1 MPGLQSF
8 SVCTAISLGSIY
20 LLQITWFVAWMYLD
34 EKRILAGR
42 SGLLPCIAITN
53 HKPSSCSQV
62 NHEKLII
69 TKYAKLLSYKSF
81 KIAVLI
87 VTLIFTSIGIS
98 GCFLMEQKFDFL
110 LLLPKDSY
118 LRQWHETKNYLYPDK
133 GWTANIYSDSFDHS
147 HLETFENLTKSLD
160 ELQKSR
166 TYIQGYETWW
176 TGLKKYAQ
184 EKENFTKWED
194 FANSQ
199 HFPIVLSN
207 FLFSSYGAKFQS
219 DFKFNSSLLC
229 GQAAPFIKSS
239 RSEIQYLPFD
249 GPKEHI
255 PAKRRLDELIN
266 ISGVPGGFSFVKVYA
281 KWEMDEIISEEMQ
294 RNVLLA
300 MTCIFLVTFILLA
313 NIRVSLMVL
322 LTVTVTFV
330 DIIGFLHF
338 WNITID
344 VFSASGAV
352 LSIGLCVDYAVHL
365 GLAFIIGKGSRHEK
379 SVFALTSIGSAIFN
393 GGLSTF
399 LALVLL
405 GFSTSHIFLSFFKV
419 FVLTVVF
426 GLFHGLVLLPVML
439 AVAGPMEVEENS
451 NIRGVEEN
459 QPQ

>member
-1 MPGLQSF
+1 
-8 SVCTAISLGSIY
+8 
-20 LLQITWFVAWMYLD
+20 
-34 EKRILAGR
+34 
-42 SGLLPCIAITN
+42 
-53 HKPSSCSQV
+53 
-62 NHEKLII
+62 
-69 TKYAKLLSYKSF
+69 
-81 KIAVLI
+81 
-87 VTLIFTSIGIS
+87 
-98 GCFLMEQKFDFL
+98 
-110 LLLPKDSY
+110 
-118 LRQWHETKNYLYPDK
+118 
-133 GWTANIYSDSFDHS
+133 
-147 HLETFENLTKSLD
+147 
-160 ELQKSR
+160 
-166 TYIQGYETWW
+166 
-176 TGLKKYAQ
+176 
-184 EKENFTKWED
+184 
-194 FANSQ
+194 
-199 HFPIVLSN
+199 
-207 FLFSSYGAKFQS
+207 
-219 DFKFNSSLLC
+219 
-229 GQAAPFIKSS
+229 
-239 RSEIQYLPFD
+239 
-249 GPKEHI
+249 
-255 PAKRRLDELIN
+255 
-266 ISGVPGGFSFVKVYA
+266 
-281 KWEMDEIISEEMQ
+281 MDEIISEEMQ

-451 NIRGVEEN
+451 NIRGVDEN
-459 QPQ
+459 QPQE